1 MIDYKI
7 WLITFSACQGSAA
20 SYVSDLLT
28 IYELLFSVRASGRVP
43 RCCCRYSMFSFKPP
57 RTDLFLNRSETQ
69 SMHAEARGVSILSEL
84 FWALV
89 KQLENNGFFQ
99 NRIRDY
105 HQSWGWKLENS
116 KFHFAIKHLVHAAN
130 TISEN
135 KIHFQIDSCH
145 NWVEEPTLISGLLIQ
160 ISVLNKT
167 RIIRPLQFFFFFF
180 NTHISINGASDK
192 LLCFEQQFKMNA
204 ALGERDKTGLSAP
217 QWMFLHV
224 LHETTLVF
232 NRSIYCKFISN

>member
-28 IYELLFSVRASGRVP
+28 IYELLFSARASGRAP
-43 RCCCRYSMFSFKPP
+43 RCCRRYSMFSFKPP

-89 KQLENNGFFQ
+89 KQWIFSKIASVIIINPEVGSCA
-99 NRIRDY
+99 
-105 HQSWGWKLENS
+105 HTWKLENS

-135 KIHFQIDSCH
+135 KVHFQIDSCH

-167 RIIRPLQFFFFFF
+167 RIIRPLQFFFFF
-180 NTHISINGASDK
+180 
-192 LLCFEQQFKMNA
+192 
-204 ALGERDKTGLSAP
+204 
-217 QWMFLHV
+217 
-224 LHETTLVF
+224 
-232 NRSIYCKFISN
+232 